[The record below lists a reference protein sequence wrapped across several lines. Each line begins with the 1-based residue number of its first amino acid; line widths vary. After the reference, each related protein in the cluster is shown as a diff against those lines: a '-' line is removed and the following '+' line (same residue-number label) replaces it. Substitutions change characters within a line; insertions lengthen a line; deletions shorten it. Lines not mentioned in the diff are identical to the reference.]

1 LESFQDFQVLAALL
15 AAAIGYLLGNVQT
28 SILISKF
35 YFHDDVRGHGSGNA
49 GSTNMLRVFGLRPGA
64 LTFIGDF
71 SKAIIA
77 VLLGRLVMG
86 VLGGYIAGL
95 FVVIGHCWPVFAGFR
110 GGKGVAS
117 TVGIGIM
124 VFPLGGVAAIVV
136 GALLVLFT
144 RRVSLMSLS
153 GVLAFLIMVLI
164 FRLDNLALVI
174 LTVLLFVLVYVRHI
188 DNIKRL
194 IKGEEKPLR
203 NS

>member
-1 LESFQDFQVLAALL
+1 MESFQDFQVLAALL

>member
-1 LESFQDFQVLAALL
+1 MEGFQDFRIFAALL

-49 GSTNMLRVFGLRPGA
+49 GSTNMLRVFGLGPGA

-71 SKAIIA
+71 TKAIAA
-77 VLLGRLVMG
+77 VLLGRLIMG
-86 VLGGYIAGL
+86 TLGGYIAGL
-95 FVVIGHCWPVFAGFR
+95 FAVIGHCWPVFAGFR

-117 TVGIGIM
+117 TVGIGII
-124 VFPLGGVAAIVV
+124 VFPLGGIAAIVV
-136 GALLVLFT
+136 GALLVLIT
-144 RRVSLMSLS
+144 KRVSVMSLS

-164 FRLDNLALVI
+164 FRLENLALVI
-174 LTVLLFVLVYVRHI
+174 LTVLLFLLVYLRHI

-194 IKGEEKPLR
+194 IRGEEKPLR

>member
-1 LESFQDFQVLAALL
+1 MESFQDFRVLAALL

-49 GSTNMLRVFGLRPGA
+49 GSTNMLRVFGLGPGA

-71 SKAIIA
+71 TKAIAA
-77 VLLGRLVMG
+77 VLLGRLIMG
-86 VLGGYIAGL
+86 TLGGYIAGL
-95 FVVIGHCWPVFAGFR
+95 FVVVGHCWPVFAGFR

-117 TVGIGIM
+117 TVGIGII
-124 VFPLGGVAAIVV
+124 VFPLGGIAAIVV
-136 GALLVLFT
+136 GALLVLIT
-144 RRVSLMSLS
+144 KRVSVMSLS

-164 FRLDNLALVI
+164 FRLENLALVI
-174 LTVLLFVLVYVRHI
+174 LTVLLFLLVYLRHI

-194 IKGEEKPLR
+194 IRGEEKPLR

>member
-1 LESFQDFQVLAALL
+1 MESFQDFRVLAALL

-49 GSTNMLRVFGLRPGA
+49 GSTNMLRVFGLGPGA

-71 SKAIIA
+71 TKAIAA
-77 VLLGRLVMG
+77 VLLGRLIMG
-86 VLGGYIAGL
+86 TLGGYIAGL
-95 FVVIGHCWPVFAGFR
+95 FAVIGHCWPVFAGFR

-117 TVGIGIM
+117 TVGIGII
-124 VFPLGGVAAIVV
+124 VFPLGGIAAIVV
-136 GALLVLFT
+136 GALLVLIT
-144 RRVSLMSLS
+144 KRVSVMSLS

-164 FRLDNLALVI
+164 FRLENLALVI
-174 LTVLLFVLVYVRHI
+174 LTVLLFLLVYLRHI

-194 IKGEEKPLR
+194 IRGEEKPLR

>member
-1 LESFQDFQVLAALL
+1 MESFQDFRVLAALL

-49 GSTNMLRVFGLRPGA
+49 GSTNMLRVFGLGPGA

-71 SKAIIA
+71 TKAIAA

-86 VLGGYIAGL
+86 TLGGYIAGL

-117 TVGIGIM
+117 TVGIGII
-124 VFPLGGVAAIVV
+124 VFPLGGIAAIIV
-136 GALLVLFT
+136 GALLVLIT
-144 RRVSLMSLS
+144 KRVSVMSLS

-164 FRLDNLALVI
+164 FRLENLALVI
-174 LTVLLFVLVYVRHI
+174 LTVLLFLLVYLRHI

-194 IKGEEKPLR
+194 IRGEEKPLR